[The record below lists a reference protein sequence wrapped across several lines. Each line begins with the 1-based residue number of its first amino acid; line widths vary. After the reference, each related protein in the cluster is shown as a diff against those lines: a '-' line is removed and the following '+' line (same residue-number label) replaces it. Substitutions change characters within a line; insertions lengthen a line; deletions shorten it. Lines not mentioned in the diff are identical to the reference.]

1 MKEPWMAI
9 LIAVLSCCFV
19 TACKKKADDGWEE
32 YKYRDAGFA
41 ISAPFMPIPAP
52 PSPEEPNIRAYGIKY
67 NNRSAIVITAGPLD
81 MFEKLPDK
89 EKLQRM
95 KDLLVQGTSSK
106 LVSEKEISLDGNPGI
121 EYEIEGSSEHYRV
134 RYYLMNG
141 KFFALQSFAPSGE
154 PFVADTDRIFDSLR
168 LLK

>member
-1 MKEPWMAI
+1 MKKHWIAI
-9 LIAVLSCCFV
+9 LFAMLSCCLG
-19 TACKKKADDGWEE
+19 TACQKKGDGWEE

-52 PSPEEPNIRAYGIKY
+52 PSPDEPNTRAYGIKY
-67 NNRSAIVITAGPLD
+67 NNRSAVVISAGPLD
-81 MFEKLPDK
+81 MWENLPDK

-95 KDLLVQGTSSK
+95 KDLMVQGSSSK

-121 EYEIEGSSEHYRV
+121 EYELEGSSEHYRT
-134 RYYLMNG
+134 RYYLVNG
-141 KFFALQSFAPSGE
+141 KFFALQSFAPPGE